1 MILVAAVA
9 AVGLA
14 KTTIKICKKHTAKTT
29 AQNNTHKKHTAN
41 HKAQTKHTQTYKKH
55 TKNTLPQK
63 QTQKKHTAAKHLQK
77 KHKKNTLPQLHT
89 IPCIMCLLGVAV
101 WFNKCVL

>member
-9 AVGLA
+9 AVGLV
-14 KTTIKICKKHTAKTT
+14 KTTIKICKKHTAKTKT
-29 AQNNTHKKHTAN
+29 QN
-41 HKAQTKHTQTYKKH
+41 KH